1 MEQQGGPSDA
11 DLVRRALGAATPEQ
25 RKAAFTDIA
34 GRYHLTV
41 LRQCARWFPHPGEAQ
56 DVCQAAF
63 EAAFEAAFSLLTAGK
78 APERPDKLAGWLI
91 EIARRR
97 GQEYRRK
104 DISAG
109 VSWAILPEGQS
120 LDEVEDDEEPRSG
133 SAIRRAH
140 VNRLVETVVTTLTA
154 RQQEVYQLRYMGE
167 LTGKQVA
174 ERLGISDKAAS
185 NEITHVQDLI
195 AKGFGALILLQEG
208 RRYCPG
214 LARIIETVPAAVGT
228 TAFTAALRKQIVNHF
243 DNCSVCD
250 DCRTCNAKRR
260 ELVGPYV
267 PAVIPILFAADL
279 HDRITEI
286 IDRITRQ
293 AARHPPSRPGSGIPA
308 DVDAAV
314 TAGGTSAAEDA
325 GAAAGAVLAA
335 ARPHPARHA
344 GTRLRRTIRR
354 RPAASALIIVAAL
367 AAAGTGAAA
376 LASSGGGAAATQT
389 DVAAAA
395 SSSGAAATHTAP
407 GTGPGVFTVDV
418 TGAPLNPQVLAIAR
432 EVLTAARAHDSAA
445 LDRLLDPTGPTTVLA
460 LNKLLAQ
467 PGVYAQIITLLT
479 KTHGVPQDGF
489 TGWPGFLLAGTGS
502 PRGAADA
509 KALGLTS
516 SQIYK
521 GIVINIG
528 APYTENPYVPKLY
541 SIIQSG
547 A

>member
-1 MEQQGGPSDA
+1 MEQQGGLSDA
-11 DLVRRALGAATPEQ
+11 ELVRRALGAATPEQ

-34 GRYHLTV
+34 DRYHLTV
-41 LRQCARWFPHPGEAQ
+41 LRQCARWFPHPEEAQ
-56 DVCQAAF
+56 DVCQ
-63 EAAFEAAFSLLTAGK
+63 AAFEAAFSLLTAGK

-154 RQQEVYQLRYMGE
+154 RQQEVYRLRIAGE
-167 LTGKQVA
+167 LTGRQVA

-208 RRYCPG
+208 RRYCPD
-214 LARIIETVPAAVGT
+214 LARIIETVPVAVGT
-228 TAFTAALRKQIVNHF
+228 AALTAALRKQIVSHF

-260 ELVGPYV
+260 ELAGPYV
-267 PAVIPILFAADL
+267 PAVIPILFGADL
-279 HDRITEI
+279 HDRII
-286 IDRITRQ
+286 DVIDRLTRQ
-293 AARHPPSRPGSGIPA
+293 AAQHPPARPGSGVPA
-308 DVDAAV
+308 GAGMAL
-314 TAGGTSAAEDA
+314 TAGEASAAEDK

-335 ARPHPARHA
+335 ATRP
-344 GTRLRRTIRR
+344 RLAQHGMRLGRTIRR
-354 RPAASALIIVAAL
+354 RPAVSALIVVAAL
-367 AAAGTGAAA
+367 VAVGAAA
-376 LASSGGGAAATQT
+376 L
-389 DVAAAA
+389 V
-395 SSSGAAATHTAP
+395 SSSGAAATHTGAATAASGAAAAP
-407 GTGPGVFTVDV
+407 GAGPGVLTVDV
-418 TGAPLNPQVLAIAR
+418 AGAPLNPQVLAIAT
-432 EVLTAARAHDSAA
+432 EVLTAARARDSAA
-445 LDRLLDPTGPTTVLA
+445 LDRLLAPPDSVTAAA
-460 LNKLLAQ
+460 LNKVLAQ

-479 KTHGVPQDGF
+479 KTHAVPQSGI
-489 TGWPGFLLAGTGS
+489 TGWPGFLLAGTS
-502 PRGAADA
+502 IPLGAADA
-509 KALGLTS
+509 KALGVTS
-516 SQIYK
+516 AQDYK
-521 GIVINIG
+521 GIFINIG
-528 APYTENPYVPKLY
+528 AAFNEKPFVPKLI
-541 SIIQSG
+541 SIVQEG